1 MGSTSSVDTLLPA
14 VCQRSGSIA
23 RWLGKAN
30 LFSRLIRG
38 GRWQN
43 RGVAQPIFEQVEK
56 LSSILEDKAA
66 FGALGEFPFLVRLG
80 DRRGGYLL
88 RGQLQRC
95 CFISAE
101 VLSQAPHGEP
111 RSASRPCSTA
121 SRILVAVRAAVALLV
136 RSGPRVEALG
146 MSRAGR

>member
-1 MGSTSSVDTLLPA
+1 MGPTSSVDTLLPA

-30 LFSRLIRG
+30 LFSGLIRG

-56 LSSILEDKAA
+56 LSNILEDKTA
-66 FGALGEFPFLVRLG
+66 FA
-80 DRRGGYLL
+80 
-88 RGQLQRC
+88 
-95 CFISAE
+95 
-101 VLSQAPHGEP
+101 

>member
-1 MGSTSSVDTLLPA
+1 MGPTSSMDTLLPA

-56 LSSILEDKAA
+56 SSNKLEDKTA
-66 FGALGEFPFLVRLG
+66 FA
-80 DRRGGYLL
+80 
-88 RGQLQRC
+88 
-95 CFISAE
+95 
-101 VLSQAPHGEP
+101 

-121 SRILVAVRAAVALLV
+121 SRILVAVRAAVALLG
-136 RSGPRVEALG
+136 SLGAACGGAGDVEGGALIEIG
-146 MSRAGR
+146 GETTCTQAVEQHLMTQIRLG